1 MAKSSKVNF
10 TLSITSSDIVPGGVK
25 RSVSNTVTASDDTSE
40 FGKMT
45 IGTSYE
51 RVDKSTI
58 ADRAMVYIK
67 NTSSTSTVVVYVAMS
82 ELSNASTN
90 SHAVGT
96 HNGPRY
102 AELAVGDFML
112 LPFKDLDGTDSTT
125 KGVHVKGSA
134 AGEIEYLVF
143 EMD

>member
-1 MAKSSKVNF
+1 MAKSSKV
-10 TLSITSSDIVPGGVK
+10 TMSLTMRSSDIVPTGLE
-25 RSVSNTVTASDDTSE
+25 RSVSMTVTATDDTSE

-45 IGTSYE
+45 VGTTYE

-58 ADRAMVYIK
+58 ADRAYVYIK
-67 NTSSTSTVVVYVAMS
+67 NTSSTSTVVIYVAMS

-90 SHAVGT
+90 GHVAGS

-102 AELAVGDFML
+102 AEIAVGEFML

-134 AGEIEYLVF
+134 AGEIEYLIF

>member
-10 TLSITSSDIVPGGVK
+10 SLSITSSDIVPGGVN

-45 IGTSYE
+45 VGTSYE

-67 NTSSTSTVVVYVAMS
+67 NTSSTSTVVIYVAMS